1 MSDTGTGEKRR
12 VGVLIHLPRP
22 LIERLRA
29 DAERAGRSLSREIE
43 RLAQDRDT
51 PPDEG
56 ERTGVA

>member
-1 MSDTGTGEKRR
+1 MSNAVMDSERR
-12 VGVLIHLPRP
+12 AGVLVYLPRP

-43 RLAQDRDT
+43 RLAQNRDT
-51 PPDEG
+51 PLDEG